1 MGSIVPLNFPKSKL
15 ELFQQDEI
23 IYVQCI
29 IRKKR
34 IVLTPEEWVRQH
46 VVHFLIQERNFPL
59 SMVVVEKSIRYNG
72 LIKRW
77 DIIAYNNALKPM
89 LLIECKRTTVP
100 IDSSTLHQA
109 AAYQKIVQS
118 EKILLTNGLQI
129 EVIDPSINLEVTNGL
144 EAIPFYTS
152 NSH

>member
-15 ELFQQDEI
+15 ELFQQDDI

-118 EKILLTNGLQI
+118 EKIILTNGLQI
-129 EVIDPSINLEVTNGL
+129 EVIDPSINLEVKSGL

>member
-129 EVIDPSINLEVTNGL
+129 EVIDPSINLEVKNGL

>member
-89 LLIECKRTTVP
+89 LLVECKRTTIP
-100 IDSSTLHQA
+100 IDSNTLHQA

-129 EVIDPSINLEVTNGL
+129 EVIDPSINLEVKNGL

>member
-89 LLIECKRTTVP
+89 LLVECKRTTIP

-129 EVIDPSINLEVTNGL
+129 EVIDPSINLEVKNGL

>member
-89 LLIECKRTTVP
+89 LLVECKRTTIP
-100 IDSSTLHQA
+100 IDSNTLHQA

-129 EVIDPSINLEVTNGL
+129 EVIDPSINFEINNGL

>member
-118 EKILLTNGLQI
+118 EKIILTNGLQI
-129 EVIDPSINLEVTNGL
+129 EVIDPSINLEVK
-144 EAIPFYTS
+144 S
-152 NSH
+152 

>member
-1 MGSIVPLNFPKSKL
+1 M
-15 ELFQQDEI
+15 
-23 IYVQCI
+23 
-29 IRKKR
+29 
-34 IVLTPEEWVRQH
+34 TPEEWVRQH

-129 EVIDPSINLEVTNGL
+129 EVIDPSINFEVKSGL

>member
-15 ELFQQDEI
+15 ELFKQDEM

-34 IVLTPEEWVRQH
+34 ILLTPEEWVRQH

-72 LIKRW
+72 LVKRW

-89 LLIECKRTTVP
+89 LLVECKRTTIP
-100 IDSSTLHQA
+100 IDNNALHQA

-118 EKILLTNGLQI
+118 EKIILTNGLEI
-129 EVIDPSINLEVTNGL
+129 EVIDPSINFEVKNGL

-152 NSH
+152 NYH

>member
-1 MGSIVPLNFPKSKL
+1 MGSIVPLNFQKSKL

-118 EKILLTNGLQI
+118 EKIILTNGLQI
-129 EVIDPSINLEVTNGL
+129 EVIDPSINLEVKSGL

>member
-118 EKILLTNGLQI
+118 EKIILTNGLQI
-129 EVIDPSINLEVTNGL
+129 EVIDPSINLEVKSGL